1 MSITNLDG
9 TDNAMASHFSISRV
23 SFIEAREL
31 SWRGF
36 YEETGGKE
44 PTVATGGSGGVR
56 KSLKKCEKVFLDILE
71 NTIAEDELKRLI
83 NLPPTDTWV
92 EDYNNQDIILR
103 TKEVLSLSNVEAK
116 IKRSEGMAINFKRY
130 YGGV

>member
-1 MSITNLDG
+1 LSIDNLDN
-9 TDNAMASHFSISRV
+9 TDNAMASHFPNSRV
-23 SFIEAREL
+23 SFVEAREL

-36 YEETGGKE
+36 YKETGGKGHMI
-44 PTVATGGSGGVR
+44 ATEGSEEVR
-56 KSLKKCEKVFLDILE
+56 KSLKKCENIFLDILE

-83 NLPPTDTWV
+83 SLPPTDTWV
-92 EDYNNQDIILR
+92 EDYNNPDITLR